1 VAILQEIRIF
11 CSTDLCKTAQMFL
24 EKIYLSNFKNYE
36 EANFTFSK
44 QVNCIVGENG
54 SGKTNL
60 LDAVY
65 FLALSKSSVHS
76 QDALSIN
83 HDADVMMIDG
93 IFKKNKKKHQ
103 ITCSI
108 QRGQKK
114 VLMHD
119 KKPYERLA
127 DHIGQFPVVL
137 IAPDDTELIKEGS
150 EERRRFFDGV
160 LSQMDATYLSDYQ
173 QYNRIL
179 EQRNS
184 LLKIFFERN
193 FLDQDLLDTYS
204 DPLVKLAVKI
214 FEQRKSFIEKFLPI
228 FKIHYS
234 ILSEGREDV
243 DIIYES
249 EVGSGEFPQEFR
261 LNRNVDVKAQRT
273 TKGIHKDD
281 YVFEIDRYPVKKFGS
296 QGQQKSF
303 VMALRLG
310 QFEMLQELREIK
322 PILLLDDIFDKLDDR
337 RIQKLIESID
347 NQTFGQVFITD
358 ARPERTEKILA
369 NVKAEVNYIRTNPS
383 ASK

>member
-1 VAILQEIRIF
+1 
-11 CSTDLCKTAQMFL
+11 MFL

-36 EANFTFSK
+36 EANFSFSS

-65 FLALSKSSVHS
+65 FLALSKSAIHS
-76 QDALSIN
+76 QDALAIN

-93 IFKKNKKKHQ
+93 VFRKGDKKHQ

-108 QRGQKK
+108 QRGQRK

-119 KKPYERLA
+119 KKPYERLT

-137 IAPDDTELIKEGS
+137 IAPDDTELIKDGS
-150 EERRRFFDGV
+150 EGRRRFFDGV
-160 LSQMDATYLSDYQ
+160 LSQMDNDYLADYQ
-173 QYNRIL
+173 HYNKL
-179 EQRNS
+179 LDQRNS
-184 LLKIFFERN
+184 LLKIFFDRN

-204 DPLVKLAVKI
+204 DPLVKLATRI
-214 FEQRKSFIEKFLPI
+214 FEQRKNFIEKFLPI
-228 FKIHYS
+228 FKKHYQ
-234 ILSEGREDV
+234 ILGEGREEV
-243 DIIYES
+243 EIIYES
-249 EVGSGEFPQEFR
+249 EVASGDFVKEFR
-261 LNRNVDVKAQRT
+261 LNRQTDVKAQRT

-281 YVFEIDRYPVKKFGS
+281 YVFEIDRYPVRKFGS

-303 VMALRLG
+303 VMALRLA
-310 QFEMLQELREIK
+310 QFEMLEELREEK

-347 NQTFGQVFITD
+347 NQTFGQVFISD
-358 ARPERTEKILA
+358 ARPERTEKILE
-369 NVKAEVNYIRTNPS
+369 NVKTEINYIRT
-383 ASK
+383 K

>member
-1 VAILQEIRIF
+1 
-11 CSTDLCKTAQMFL
+11 
-24 EKIYLSNFKNYE
+24 
-36 EANFTFSK
+36 
-44 QVNCIVGENG
+44 
-54 SGKTNL
+54 
-60 LDAVY
+60 
-65 FLALSKSSVHS
+65 
-76 QDALSIN
+76 
-83 HDADVMMIDG
+83 
-93 IFKKNKKKHQ
+93 
-103 ITCSI
+103 
-108 QRGQKK
+108 
-114 VLMHD
+114 MHD

-150 EERRRFFDGV
+150 EDRRRFFDGV
-160 LSQMDATYLSDYQ
+160 LSQMDNAYLADYQ
-173 QYNRIL
+173 QYNRLL
-179 EQRNS
+179 EQRNG
-184 LLKIFFERN
+184 LLKLFFERN
-193 FLDQDLLDTYS
+193 YSDQDLLDTYS

-214 FEQRKSFIEKFLPI
+214 FEQRKNFIEKFLPI
-228 FKIHYS
+228 FKKHYS
-234 ILSEGREDV
+234 ILSEGREEV

-261 LNRNVDVKAQRT
+261 LNRNFDMKAQRT

-310 QFEMLQELREIK
+310 QFEMMEALREVK

-358 ARPERTEKILA
+358 ARPERTEKILE
-369 NVKAEVNYIRTNPS
+369 NIKAEVNYIRTNPS